1 LCCLENLLGDKKI
14 FLGDRRK
21 GEENVMA
28 IAVTRELPRP
38 DLRTV
43 SLVQALCADLLDQ
56 PEVLADRFYHHLF
69 RLLPSCRDLFPED
82 MGEQHVRMAR
92 VLVEV
97 VNHLDEPE
105 KTWDTLRKL
114 GEYHYVRWGLGLEEY
129 RCVGHALIEAARD
142 ISLEWAPS
150 VGSAWVTVYEWI
162 VSAMLS
168 GAAEAAQAR
177 SGRRTRAGRPM
188 TPPSNAENGKPTA
201 AS

>member
-1 LCCLENLLGDKKI
+1 
-14 FLGDRRK
+14 
-21 GEENVMA
+21 MA

-114 GEYHYVRWGLGLEEY
+114 GEY

>member
-1 LCCLENLLGDKKI
+1 
-14 FLGDRRK
+14 
-21 GEENVMA
+21 MA

-129 RCVGHALIEAARD
+129 RCVGHALMANSMSGLWR
-142 ISLEWAPS
+142 
-150 VGSAWVTVYEWI
+150 AWVTVYEWI

-168 GAAEAAQAR
+168 GRRSRTAR
-177 SGRRTRAGRPM
+177 SGRRTRAGRPGLR
-188 TPPSNAENGKPTA
+188 PPTRRMVNLQRLLD
-201 AS
+201 

>member
-1 LCCLENLLGDKKI
+1 MPI
-14 FLGDRRK
+14 T
-21 GEENVMA
+21 
-28 IAVTRELPRP
+28 VTREVSRP
-38 DLRTV
+38 DQRTV
-43 SLVQALCADLLDQ
+43 SLVQALCSDLLEQ
-56 PEVLADRFYHHLF
+56 PEALADRFYHHLF
-69 RLLPSCRDLFPED
+69 EMLPSCRKLFPD
-82 MGEQHVRMAR
+82 NMGEQHVRMAR
-92 VLVEV
+92 VLVDV

-162 VSAMLS
+162 ASAMLS

-177 SGRRTRAGRPM
+177 SGGRTQAGRRIA
-188 TPPSNAENGKPTA
+188 SRASAENGKPAA